1 MARLE
6 ITKFRCECLQARG
19 SKRIPGAEKE
29 MILAC
34 SGNPRDFFSVQFHAY
49 NCLGCAG

>member
-34 SGNPRDFFSVQFHAY
+34 SGNPRDFFSVQFHA
-49 NCLGCAG
+49 